1 MAFEGAIRSG
11 IAKAEGFWGRIV
23 GDFDEKSI
31 LFMKYFFMNDL
42 GSPSPHSEIDIA
54 QVGNFIGLAL
64 QWEDN
69 QGYAL
74 ALTDEIIFYL

>member
-1 MAFEGAIRSG
+1 MAFQCAIGSG
-11 IAKAEGFWGRIV
+11 IAKAAGFWGRIV

-31 LFMKYFFMNDL
+31 LFMKYFFMNDPTNL
-42 GSPSPHSEIDIA
+42 GRHSEIGIG

-74 ALTDEIIFYL
+74 ALTDEMIFYL

>member
-1 MAFEGAIRSG
+1 VRQGTVDRKSG
-11 IAKAEGFWGRIV
+11 LFWGRIV

-31 LFMKYFFMNDL
+31 LFMKYFFMNDFV
-42 GSPSPHSEIDIA
+42 SRHRNSKIDIG
-54 QVGNFIGLAL
+54 QVGNFIGLAR

-74 ALTDEIIFYL
+74 ALTDEMIFYL

>member
-1 MAFEGAIRSG
+1 MAFRGAKRSG

-31 LFMKYFFMNDL
+31 LFMKYFFMNDP
-42 GSPSPHSEIDIA
+42 GSPSPHSEIDIG

-74 ALTDEIIFYL
+74 ALTDEMIFYL